1 MRIRTISNL
10 LIVAVIFFALAHPC
24 YADAPKLG
32 MLVSVEADGF
42 FDPAIKK
49 ITITKVEGASLAEAA
64 GIVSGDEVVQV
75 EGQPVVGRRAKEVQA
90 LMKFGP
96 GETRTLRVKH
106 ADGKEFDAKL
116 TKPKE

>member
-1 MRIRTISNL
+1 
-10 LIVAVIFFALAHPC
+10 
-24 YADAPKLG
+24 

-42 FDPAIKK
+42 FNPVIKK
-49 ITITKVEGASLAEAA
+49 VTVTKVEKASLAEAA
-64 GIVSGDEVVQV
+64 GIVGGDEIVQV
-75 EGQPVVGRRAKEVQA
+75 EGQPVVGKLAKEVQA

-96 GETRTLRVKH
+96 GESRTLRVKH

>member
-1 MRIRTISNL
+1 
-10 LIVAVIFFALAHPC
+10 
-24 YADAPKLG
+24 

-42 FDPAIKK
+42 FDPVIKK
-49 ITITKVEGASLAEAA
+49 ITVTKVEKASLAETA
-64 GIVSGDEVVQV
+64 GVLSGDEVVQV
-75 EGQPVVGRRAKEVQA
+75 EGQPVVGKRAKEVQA

-106 ADGKEFDAKL
+106 PDGKESDAKL